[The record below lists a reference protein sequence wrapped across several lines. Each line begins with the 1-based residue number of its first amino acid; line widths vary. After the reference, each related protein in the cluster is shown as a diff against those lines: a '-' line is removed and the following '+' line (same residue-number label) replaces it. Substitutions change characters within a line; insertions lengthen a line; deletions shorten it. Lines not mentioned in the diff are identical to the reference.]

1 MDTVVEKEV
10 TESEEDIK
18 NFISYFQSVTTIG
31 IINRSKSAIEA
42 EDKAKQKIS
51 ESDFMC
57 GVIGQTPFE
66 VSNTDEWEPNGL
78 HKDKDEVSLCEPR
91 MSPKGKLPKFNY
103 DKPKQRFLS
112 HPKVTEGEII
122 INLDDNTKRC
132 IADKFC
138 KDFESLQNS
147 DYSSLI
153 STMIEDGLE

>member
-31 IINRSKSAIEA
+31 IINRAKSAIEA

-57 GVIGQTPFE
+57 GVIGHTPFE
-66 VSNTDEWEPNGL
+66 VSNTDEWEPTLESTNNI
-78 HKDKDEVSLCEPR
+78 DIPESYIMEVP
-91 MSPKGKLPKFNY
+91 
-103 DKPKQRFLS
+103 
-112 HPKVTEGEII
+112 TENNPII
-122 INLDDNTKRC
+122 INLDERKKRC

-138 KDFESLQNS
+138 KDFESLTSS